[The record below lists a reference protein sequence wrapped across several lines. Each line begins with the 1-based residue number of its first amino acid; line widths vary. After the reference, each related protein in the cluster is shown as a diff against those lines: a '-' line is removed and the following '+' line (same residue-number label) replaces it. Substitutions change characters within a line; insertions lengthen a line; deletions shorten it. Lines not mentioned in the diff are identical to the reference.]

1 VDLKESSPLQALA
14 KERVVD
20 VSRDVALNLQDQ
32 HRMKNFVSEV
42 VVRLLELLSLEER
55 LEVFR
60 QNHEKNASTQ
70 ALIESLRGNLPI
82 GILVA
87 HDRFRAAGKKS
98 VAEVRQGVC
107 AGCHLGL
114 ASGDVA
120 ALRRG
125 DLHRCDNCGRYLY
138 LVEEEPAEPEAPVRG
153 RKAKRSPPR

>member
-1 VDLKESSPLQALA
+1 
-14 KERVVD
+14 
-20 VSRDVALNLQDQ
+20 
-32 HRMKNFVSEV
+32 MKNSVSEV

-98 VAEVRQGVC
+98 VAEVHHGVC

-138 LVEEEPAEPEAPVRG
+138 LVEAEPAQTQPSVPPHRPTQ
-153 RKAKRSPPR
+153 KRTPKTPRALTRAL

>member
-1 VDLKESSPLQALA
+1 M
-14 KERVVD
+14 
-20 VSRDVALNLQDQ
+20 NLRRH

-42 VVRLLELLSLEER
+42 VVRLLELRALEER

-60 QNHEKNASTQ
+60 RNHEKNSSTQ

-114 ASGDVA
+114 ALGDVA
-120 ALRRG
+120 VLRRG

-138 LVEEEPAEPEAPVRG
+138 LVEEEPAEAEAEARVRN
-153 RKAKRSPPR
+153 R